1 MIELPSRARKL
12 ALLGGA
18 ACTMFGGLVLW
29 KETIGGQKL
38 EFVKST
44 KEIKEEIENKVF
56 IVTGANS
63 GIGRE
68 VVHELARKKGKVYM
82 ACRDL
87 QKCEEERKDIVL
99 DTRNK
104 YVYCRK
110 CDLESMES
118 IREFVAQFKAQEE
131 KCDVLVN
138 NAGVMKCRKM
148 LTRDGIEAQLGVNH
162 MGPFL
167 LTNLLKPCL
176 EKTGKSRVI
185 FLMNLD
191 YRKGVINFK
200 DLNSAVYDPTTA
212 FNQSQLA
219 NMLSMQ
225 NLAKE
230 WAKNQITVNAVYPGV
245 CGTNIKRHM
254 GVDKSISGSV
264 VASPILWLLTRSAE
278 RGAQTVLWAAMDQEV
293 GTHTGKLFSNM
304 KETEIEL
311 PESENMDL
319 VGRQLGAVSRYWTGL
334 QEKGHIGQ

>member
-1 MIELPSRARKL
+1 
-12 ALLGGA
+12 
-18 ACTMFGGLVLW
+18 
-29 KETIGGQKL
+29 
-38 EFVKST
+38 
-44 KEIKEEIENKVF
+44 
-56 IVTGANS
+56 
-63 GIGRE
+63 
-68 VVHELARKKGKVYM
+68 
-82 ACRDL
+82 
-87 QKCEEERKDIVL
+87 
-99 DTRNK
+99 
-104 YVYCRK
+104 
-110 CDLESMES
+110 
-118 IREFVAQFKAQEE
+118 
-131 KCDVLVN
+131 
-138 NAGVMKCRKM
+138 
-148 LTRDGIEAQLGVNH
+148 
-162 MGPFL
+162 
-167 LTNLLKPCL
+167 
-176 EKTGKSRVI
+176 
-185 FLMNLD
+185 MNLD
-191 YRKGVINFK
+191 YRKGEINFK

-319 VGRQLGAVSRYWTGL
+319 VAGSWGL
-334 QEKGHIGQ
+334 